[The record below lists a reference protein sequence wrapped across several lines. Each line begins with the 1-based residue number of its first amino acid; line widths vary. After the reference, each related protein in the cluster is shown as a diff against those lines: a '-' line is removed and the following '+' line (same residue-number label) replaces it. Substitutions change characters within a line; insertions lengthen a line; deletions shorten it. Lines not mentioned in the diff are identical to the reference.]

1 MKSSHISTSA
11 ATGRGASDRNSR
23 HRPARAATPRIKW
36 EALRSD
42 QTLYRHNEY
51 DAIFSWL
58 DARMPSWAD
67 TDRNDAADNRRNSS
81 WNSAPVDV
89 PHTYRFGWTVEENG
103 IEILRAAA
111 TAVQVTQY
119 TGDAE
124 PHIALTTRRA
134 NPDDGGGITSTER
147 FTLDE
152 AAQLAHT
159 VLAAIDLARGID
171 DEQNGPS

>member
-1 MKSSHISTSA
+1 MKTTATSRQT
-11 ATGRGASDRNSR
+11 ATPTVAKRR
-23 HRPARAATPRIKW
+23 RPARAATPRIRW
-36 EALRSD
+36 EKMRTD

-51 DAIFSWL
+51 DAILRWL
-58 DARMPSWAD
+58 NEHMPRWAA
-67 TDRNDAADNRRNSS
+67 TKNNDAADNRRNSS
-81 WNSAPVDV
+81 WNSVSVDI
-89 PHTYRFGWTVEENG
+89 PRIYRFGWNVDDDG
-103 IEILRAAA
+103 DQILRAAA
-111 TAVQVTQY
+111 TAVHVSQY

-134 NPDDGGGITSTER
+134 DPDGAGGITATER

-171 DEQNGPS
+171 DQNGQS